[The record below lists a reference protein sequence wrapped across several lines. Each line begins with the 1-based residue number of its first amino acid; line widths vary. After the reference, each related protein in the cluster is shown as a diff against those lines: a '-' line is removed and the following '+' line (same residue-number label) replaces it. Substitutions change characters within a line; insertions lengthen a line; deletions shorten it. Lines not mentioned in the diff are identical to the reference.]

1 MKTLRYLLI
10 VMMVVLSSVSA
21 KAQNSNH
28 QSDSYTQM
36 QNSMIGFRSTS
47 TMQGSGSSIPTAAE
61 YGVTFSD
68 NLPEGDVQAN
78 APGHLGNSRRARPDD
93 WQDPMENPIGDG
105 VWAMLLMAAGY
116 LLYRV
121 RTRKREVTA

>member
-21 KAQNSNH
+21 KAENSNH
-28 QSDSYTQM
+28 QPDSYTQM
-36 QNSMIGFRSTS
+36 QNSMIDFRSTS

-78 APGHLGNSRRARPDD
+78 APGHLGNSRRGRPDD
-93 WQDPMENPIGDG
+93 WQGPMENPIGDG

>member
-1 MKTLRYLLI
+1 MKALRYLLI

-21 KAQNSNH
+21 KAQLA
-28 QSDSYTQM
+28 QDDDM
-36 QNSMIGFRSTS
+36 GFTFYSTS
-47 TMQGSGSSIPTAAE
+47 PLPASGTGLPQAAVS
-61 YGVTFSD
+61 GTTFAGEA
-68 NLPEGDVQAN
+68 PAAY
-78 APGHLGNSRRARPDD
+78 APGSPRRATDGGDTPPATP
-93 WQDPMENPIGDG
+93 QGPNENPIGEG

>member
-1 MKTLRYLLI
+1 
-10 VMMVVLSSVSA
+10 MMVVFSSVSA

-47 TMQGSGSSIPTAAE
+47 TMQGSGSTIPTAAE

-93 WQDPMENPIGDG
+93 WQGPMENPIGDG

-121 RTRKREVTA
+121 RTRKREVTE

>member
-21 KAQNSNH
+21 KAQLA
-28 QSDSYTQM
+28 QDDDM
-36 QNSMIGFRSTS
+36 GFKFYSTS
-47 TMQGSGSSIPTAAE
+47 PLPASGTGLPQAAVS
-61 YGVTFSD
+61 GTTFAGEA
-68 NLPEGDVQAN
+68 PAAY
-78 APGHLGNSRRARPDD
+78 APGSPRRAADGDD
-93 WQDPMENPIGDG
+93 GDTPPTDPKGPNENPIGDG

>member
-28 QSDSYTQM
+28 QPDSYIQM
-36 QNSMIGFRSTS
+36 QNSMIDFRSTS

-61 YGVTFSD
+61 HGVTFSD
-68 NLPEGDVQAN
+68 NLSEGDVQAN